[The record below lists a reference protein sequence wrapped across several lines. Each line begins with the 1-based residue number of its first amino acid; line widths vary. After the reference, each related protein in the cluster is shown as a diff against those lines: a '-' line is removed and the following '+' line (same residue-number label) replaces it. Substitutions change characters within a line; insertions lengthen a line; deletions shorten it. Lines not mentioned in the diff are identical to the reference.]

1 MSWKVILFY
10 ILILKIV
17 QIVILDYLQKSIVDL
32 ETHGYIIDFQYSF
45 FDGKYTSFSL
55 NNLDDQISKTY
66 HSGYSI
72 RGKHRKFNLLQ
83 FKVLSLFDI
92 LTGITTPSI
101 FFGTPGSYFGP
112 HCQDFYLENINYHHY
127 GSSKIWIIINPK
139 NYEIFTKFL
148 Q

>member
-45 FDGKYTSFSL
+45 FDGKYTSFYL

-66 HSGYSI
+66 HTGYSI
-72 RGKHRKFNLLQ
+72 RGEH
-83 FKVLSLFDI
+83 
-92 LTGITTPSI
+92 
-101 FFGTPGSYFGP
+101 
-112 HCQDFYLENINYHHY
+112 
-127 GSSKIWIIINPK
+127 
-139 NYEIFTKFL
+139 
-148 Q
+148 